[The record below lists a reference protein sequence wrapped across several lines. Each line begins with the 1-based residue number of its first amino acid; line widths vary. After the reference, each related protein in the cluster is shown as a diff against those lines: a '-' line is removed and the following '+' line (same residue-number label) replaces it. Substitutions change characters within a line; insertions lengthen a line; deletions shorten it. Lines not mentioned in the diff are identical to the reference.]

1 MALRV
6 DDVDLVRDRAL
17 VERFQEGDPA
27 AFETLFKR
35 YFDRLTRFCQK
46 RVGDRHEAEEIA
58 QEAFTR
64 ALRALPTFEGE
75 RRFYPW
81 MTVIAGRLC
90 VDSHRRRGRSEPTA
104 MPDLGVIE
112 GGQEKIVDAV
122 DIAILGQALGRLA
135 PRHREVLDLRE
146 QQSWSYQQIAD
157 HYGVTLGTVEAL
169 LFRARK
175 ALRREFL
182 AVVGDERSWAALPVA
197 GLLLR
202 RLGSLRARFQAWLGA
217 LPAISAPAVMVAAIA
232 VTAVAGV
239 GMGVYEQRQAA
250 EAAAARGA
258 AVRMASGSAAD
269 SARFGP
275 AELPGPGRS
284 AASTA
289 APVGPDGALNSGPR
303 DRAANPYVGWAKDY
317 TKDNREYAGDGRTY
331 VGGAAQN
338 AAGSVDRFDDGHDA
352 TNTSDY
358 QPLSTGV
365 GDVLRAGADPGQA
378 AKDMQSNVDHYRD
391 DLIGR
396 TQP

>member
-27 AFETLFKR
+27 AFETLYRR

-104 MPDLGVIE
+104 TPDLGVIE
-112 GGQEKIVDAV
+112 GGQERIVDAV
-122 DIAILGQALGRLA
+122 DIAVLAQALGRLA

-146 QQSWSYQQIAD
+146 HQSWSYQQIAD

-182 AVVGDERSWAALPVA
+182 AVVGDERSWAALPVV

-202 RLGSLRARFQAWLGA
+202 RLASFKARVAAWANAVPAVGS
-217 LPAISAPAVMVAAIA
+217 PAVMAAALA
-232 VTAVAGV
+232 VTAVTGAVGV
-239 GMGVYEQRQAA
+239 GVLEHRQSAGGRPSSVRMVGGGVVLDSAELISAEVASPKAVPDVTHGGGARQA
-250 EAAAARGA
+250 GA
-258 AVRMASGSAAD
+258 AGPPKA
-269 SARFGP
+269 GP
-275 AELPGPGRS
+275 AGGTL
-284 AASTA
+284 
-289 APVGPDGALNSGPR
+289 DDLSGEP
-303 DRAANPYVGWAKDY
+303 AQGVH
-317 TKDNREYAGDGRTY
+317 TY
-331 VGGAAQN
+331 VGGGGGGIAAEN
-338 AAGSVDRFDDGHDA
+338 ADD
-352 TNTSDY
+352 
-358 QPLSTGV
+358 QPLSV
-365 GDVLRAGADPGQA
+365 SLLDDVHAGADPDDVA
-378 AKDMQSNVDHYRD
+378 HDVETIVDNTNETIERSA
-391 DLIGR
+391 
-396 TQP
+396 P

>member
-27 AFETLFKR
+27 AFETLYKR

-90 VDSHRRRGRSEPTA
+90 VDTHRRRGRSEPTA
-104 MPDLGVIE
+104 APDLGVIE
-112 GGQEKIVDAV
+112 GGQEQIVDAV
-122 DIAILGQALGRLA
+122 DIAILAQALGRLA

-157 HYGVTLGTVEAL
+157 HYEVTLGTVEAL

-175 ALRREFL
+175 ALRREYL
-182 AVVGDERSWAALPVA
+182 AVVGDERSWAALPVV

-202 RLGSLRARFQAWLGA
+202 RLGSWRARFQAWLGA
-217 LPAISAPAVMVAAIA
+217 LPGVSAPAVMVAAIA
-232 VTAVAGV
+232 VTAVTGV
-239 GMGVYEQRQAA
+239 GVGVYEQHYAA
-250 EAAAARGA
+250 GRPSSVRMGSPGPSLDSARLISSAVPGHLPSAAVGSGTAAARPA
-258 AVRMASGSAAD
+258 APGGQAAD
-269 SARFGP
+269 SP
-275 AELPGPGRS
+275 AGELVGAVADSAPGVYSVGRDEGV
-284 AASTA
+284 AQA
-289 APVGPDGALNSGPR
+289 DGQPLALP
-303 DRAANPYVGWAKDY
+303 
-317 TKDNREYAGDGRTY
+317 AGDLL
-331 VGGAAQN
+331 
-338 AAGSVDRFDDGHDA
+338 H
-352 TNTSDY
+352 
-358 QPLSTGV
+358 
-365 GDVLRAGADPGQA
+365 AGADPDQVQ
-378 AKDMQSNVDHYRD
+378 KDAHSTVQHYQD
-391 DLIGR
+391 DIAGR
-396 TQP
+396 IQP